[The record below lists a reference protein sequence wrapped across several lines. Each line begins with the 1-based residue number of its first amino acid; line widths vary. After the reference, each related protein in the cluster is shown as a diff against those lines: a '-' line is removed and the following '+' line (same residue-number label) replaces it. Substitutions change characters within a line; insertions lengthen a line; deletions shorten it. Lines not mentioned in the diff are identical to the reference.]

1 MIYIVIFP
9 AVAFVLA
16 LIIGV
21 IIVLL
26 KWGPTICGV
35 RHHALPDDQRRWD
48 DDQRA
53 AYDHGIS
60 YA

>member
-1 MIYIVIFP
+1 MIYVILFP
-9 AVAFVLA
+9 AVAFVIA
-16 LIIGV
+16 LIIFV

-26 KWGPTICGV
+26 KWGPQICGV
-35 RHHALPDDQRRWD
+35 RHHALPDEREWEEDK
-48 DDQRA
+48 